1 MGYFYG
7 GILIGPALA
16 PLFGGEFRR
25 INFSVC
31 SDGSSQVL

>member
-16 PLFGGEFRR
+16 PLFGGQSSFIRR
-25 INFSVC
+25 LFWTLTI
-31 SDGSSQVL
+31 L